1 MILLEQLR
9 YKNLLS
15 SGNVFTVI
23 DLNKHSSTLII
34 GKNGSGKSTVLDALC
49 FALFGK
55 PFRNINKPQLVNSII
70 KKNLVVELKFS
81 IGKNKYK
88 IIRGI
93 KPATFEVYQNGKLLN
108 QSAEQ
113 KDYQETLEKQILK
126 LNFKSFRQIVI
137 LGSASFVPFMQLTTG
152 QRREIIEDLLDLQIF
167 TTMNMLLKERV
178 ALNTKSIMEIMC
190 KQQLLIEKVDLYN
203 SHLAQTKKNN
213 DDFIQHKRDLIAENE
228 KVISNEYDKIMIC
241 DDNIKMFQAQL
252 PTLADYLI
260 RIHKIDR
267 LTNKV
272 NAQLDVIVKEVKFFE
287 AHQNC
292 PTCNQEIEDTFRT
305 FSIAEKNT
313 EIKKI
318 NKGLAKLAVEKA
330 DLLVKQSSL
339 DDCLKQ
345 IEDWTLEKNSF
356 TGEIDIR
363 KRYIEQLEQE
373 IEISTNQTVK
383 YSGTKIEDLNEQIQ
397 LTEEDYKLAL
407 EDKQTYASAALLL
420 KDSGIKAKIIKQYI
434 PVINKLI
441 NKYLSALDFFVEFEL
456 NEAFEETI
464 KSRYRDEFSYESF
477 SEGEKKRINLAII
490 FTWRAVAK
498 LRNSA
503 NTNLFMLDEVFDSSL
518 DLTGMEDVL
527 RLLLSLSADN
537 TFIISHN
544 QATVGDKF
552 ENVIRFEKRQNFS
565 KVTNAS

>member
-23 DLNKHSSTLII
+23 DLNKHTSTLII

-70 KKNLVVELKFS
+70 KKNLVVELTFS
-81 IGKNKYK
+81 IGKNSYK

-178 ALNTKSIMEIMC
+178 ALNTKSIMEIVC
-190 KQQLLIEKVDLYN
+190 KQALLAEKVDLYN
-203 SHLAQTKKNN
+203 SHLAQMKKNN
-213 DDFIQHKRDLIAENE
+213 DDFVQHKNDLIAENAE
-228 KVISNEYDKIMIC
+228 VINGERVKLLMC
-241 DDNIKMFQAQL
+241 DDNINMFKKEL
-252 PTLADYLI
+252 LTLEDYAP
-260 RIHKIDR
+260 RIQKIDR
-267 LTNKV
+267 LTYKV
-272 NAQLDVIVKEVKFFE
+272 NAQLDVIVKEVAFFE
-287 AHQNC
+287 AHENC
-292 PTCNQEIEDTFRT
+292 PTCHQDIKDTFRRFT
-305 FSIAEKNT
+305 IDEKN
-313 EIKKI
+313 IAI
-318 NKGLAKLAVEKA
+318 NKIVKGLTKLTREKE
-330 DLLVKQSSL
+330 DLQVKQGSL
-339 DDCLKQ
+339 VDCLKQ
-345 IEDWTLEKNSF
+345 IDTWTVERQSF
-356 TGEIDIR
+356 EGEIDIR
-363 KRYIEQLEQE
+363 KRYIKQLKQE
-373 IEISTNQTVK
+373 IDISANQTVK
-383 YSGTKIEDLNEQIQ
+383 YNGTKIEDLNEQIQ
-397 LTEEDYKLAL
+397 LTELDYKLAL

-544 QATVGDKF
+544 QATVGDRF
-552 ENVIRFEKRQNFS
+552 QNVIRFEKRQNFS
-565 KVTNAS
+565 KVSHAS